1 MEEKSEKISGTTS
14 NFHLNIHQ
22 KLRRHSRSKTTFS
35 DYFRLRTP
43 HFKGENK
50 EKCTFLEKK
59 RQNIWRFEENV
70 VPLQSQTDK
79 ECTTRESATRLAPFK
94 SSRA

>member
-22 KLRRHSRSKTTFS
+22 KLRRHSRYKTTFS

-43 HFKGENK
+43 HFKGEIK
-50 EKCTFLEKK
+50 EKCTFLGKN

>member
-22 KLRRHSRSKTTFS
+22 KLKRHSRSKTTFS

-59 RQNIWRFEENV
+59 SPKHLEV
-70 VPLQSQTDK
+70 
-79 ECTTRESATRLAPFK
+79 
-94 SSRA
+94 

>member
-43 HFKGENK
+43 HFKGEK
-50 EKCTFLEKK
+50 QRKMHFSRKKTPKHLE
-59 RQNIWRFEENV
+59 V
-70 VPLQSQTDK
+70 
-79 ECTTRESATRLAPFK
+79 
-94 SSRA
+94 